1 MNNVHSESYISLRD
15 KERHD
20 KNDSQL
26 TIMLLCV
33 TFVFIILTMP
43 QYTRYIVYTFVPID
57 SDPTTFA
64 TFVLIYHITNK
75 AFYTNSAVNFW
86 LYVASGSK
94 FRNDLKRLCC
104 DKKRRKNRKTSNTT
118 SSTRTRSIDVALLP
132 TQNTTV

>member
-1 MNNVHSESYISLRD
+1 MNNVRSESCISFRD
-15 KERHD
+15 KEKHD
-20 KNDSQL
+20 TNDSQL

-33 TFVFIILTMP
+33 TFVFIILTLP

-104 DKKRRKNRKTSNTT
+104 DRKRRKTSNTT
-118 SSTRTRSIDVALLP
+118 SSTRTRSYDMALLP
-132 TQNTTV
+132 TQSTMT